1 MSNAHTSTSH
11 ADPGAVVYARA
22 LVEAVEAQGGLDALR
37 EAGELVEA
45 ICAAWDND
53 RTLRA
58 YFLASEV
65 PNAVQ
70 RQSLDKLVDGFPK
83 LVANF
88 LRLLMRRE
96 RLALLPDIGLAFRGL
111 LDEKL
116 GRVPVTLT
124 TAVPVDEVSLHSW
137 SERIRAAVGG
147 EPVIRHEVKPELI
160 AGAVIRVG
168 DQVADGSARRQL
180 TALKN
185 KIIGKGLQRH
195 GLQP

>member
-1 MSNAHTSTSH
+1 MSVAH
-11 ADPGAVVYARA
+11 ADPGALIYARA
-22 LVEAVEAQGGLDALR
+22 LMEAVEADGGLDALR
-37 EAGELVEA
+37 EAGEAV
-45 ICAAWDND
+45 AAVSSAWEEN

-70 RQSLDKLVDGFPK
+70 ASSMDKLVTGLPR

-88 LRLLMRRE
+88 LRLLMKRD
-96 RLALLPDIGLAFRGL
+96 RLSLLADIGTAFDGL

-116 GRVPVTLT
+116 GRVPVTIT
-124 TAVPVDEVSLHSW
+124 TAVAIDDVSLHSW
-137 SERIRAAVGG
+137 SQRIREAVGG
-147 EPVIRHEVKPELI
+147 EPVIRHEVKPELL

-168 DQVADGSARRQL
+168 DRVADGSARRHL
-180 TALKN
+180 AALKN
-185 KIIGKGLQRH
+185 RIIEKGLQRH

>member
-1 MSNAHTSTSH
+1 MPVTH
-11 ADPGAVVYARA
+11 ADPGAIVYAKA
-22 LVEAVEAQGGLDALR
+22 LMEAVQAQGGLDALR
-37 EAGELVEA
+37 EAGAAVEA
-45 ICAAWDND
+45 TSSAWEQN

-70 RQSLDKLVDGFPK
+70 AASLDKLVGELPK

-88 LRLLMRRE
+88 LRLLMKRN
-96 RLALLPDIGLAFRGL
+96 RLSLLPDIGFAFREL

-116 GRVPVTLT
+116 GRVPVTIT
-124 TAVPVDEVSLHSW
+124 TAVPIDDVSLHSW
-137 SERIRAAVGG
+137 SQRIREAVGG
-147 EPVIRHEVKPELI
+147 EPVIRHEVKPELL

-168 DQVADGSARRQL
+168 DQVADGSVRRQL
-180 TALKN
+180 ATLKN
-185 KIIGKGLQRH
+185 RIIEKGLQRH

>member
-1 MSNAHTSTSH
+1 M
-11 ADPGAVVYARA
+11 
-22 LVEAVEAQGGLDALR
+22 EAVEASAAEEQGGLDALR
-37 EAGELVEA
+37 EAGDAVDA
-45 ICAAWDND
+45 VSTAWSEN

-65 PNAVQ
+65 PSAVQ
-70 RQSLDKLVDGFPK
+70 ATSLDRLVEGLPK

-88 LRLLMRRE
+88 LRLLMKRD
-96 RLALLPDIGLAFRGL
+96 RLSLLADIGLAFRGL

-116 GRVPVTLT
+116 GRVPVTIS
-124 TAVPVDEVSLHSW
+124 TAVPIDDVSLHSW
-137 SERIRAAVGG
+137 SQRIREAVGG
-147 EPVIRHEVKPELI
+147 EPVIRHEVKPELL

-180 TALKN
+180 AALKN
-185 KIIGKGLQRH
+185 RIIEKGLQRH

>member
-1 MSNAHTSTSH
+1 MSISH
-11 ADPGAVVYARA
+11 ADPGAVIYARA
-22 LVEAVEAQGGLDALR
+22 LMEAVESDGGLEALR
-37 EAGELVEA
+37 EAGEAVEA
-45 ICAAWDND
+45 VSTAWTEN

-65 PNAVQ
+65 PSAVQ
-70 RQSLDKLVDGFPK
+70 ATSLDRLVNGLPK

-88 LRLLMRRE
+88 LRLLMKRD
-96 RLALLPDIGLAFRGL
+96 RLSLLSDIGLAFRGL

-116 GRVPVTLT
+116 GRVPVTIT
-124 TAVPVDEVSLHSW
+124 TAVPIDDVSLHNW
-137 SERIRAAVGG
+137 SQRIREAVGG
-147 EPVIRHEVKPELI
+147 EPVISHEVKPELL

-180 TALKN
+180 AALKN
-185 KIIGKGLQRH
+185 RIIEKGLQRH